1 MADMENPTCHVAFF
15 RTSMDAEVLSA
26 CDDIAASR
34 GYSGP
39 AAPATE
45 LFELIHLLRPDF
57 APDLSRITPNERG
70 VRCDVLLAR
79 IKGSRTQVYL
89 NISTFES
96 LVNPKGYP
104 LFKMDTRI
112 NSSTSTT
119 HATTAYVPDFNKA
132 GHYTRST
139 WEIKRTCR
147 TAAACSPTA
156 VFSVVDDLSVGFPI
170 TIFNENPYSR
180 SPEWAKYESRLGSWN
195 LADFSD
201 SAFKDLDPRIGIDPV
216 ADAARGG
223 FPSYWS
229 HAAVGP
235 TDPVVYTF

>member
-1 MADMENPTCHVAFF
+1 METPTCHVAFF

-26 CDDIAASR
+26 CADITASR

-39 AAPATE
+39 ATPATE

-57 APDLSRITPNERG
+57 APDFSRIEPTARG

-104 LFKMDTRI
+104 LFKMDPRI

-147 TAAACSPTA
+147 TAAACSSTA

>member
-26 CDDIAASR
+26 CNDITASR

-57 APDLSRITPNERG
+57 APDLSRIEPTERG

-96 LVNPKGYP
+96 VVNPTGSP
-104 LFKMDTRI
+104 LFKMDPLIT
-112 NSSTSTT
+112 SSTI
-119 HATTAYVPDFNKA
+119 HATTAYVPDLNKA

-139 WEIKRTCR
+139 WGIKRTPR

-156 VFSVVDDLSVGFPI
+156 VFSVTDDLSVGFPT
-170 TIFNENPYSR
+170 TIFDENLYSR

-201 SAFKDLDPRIGIDPV
+201 RAFKDLDPRIGIDPV

-229 HAAVGP
+229 HVAVGP
-235 TDPVVYTF
+235 QEPVVYSF

>member
-1 MADMENPTCHVAFF
+1 MENPTCHIAFF

-39 AAPATE
+39 ATPATE

-57 APDLSRITPNERG
+57 APDLSRIEPTARG

-79 IKGSRTQVYL
+79 IKGSRPQVYL
-89 NISTFES
+89 NVSTFES
-96 LVNPKGYP
+96 VVNPKGYP
-104 LFKMDTRI
+104 LFKMDPRI
-112 NSSTSTT
+112 NSSTSTI

-180 SPEWAKYESRLGSWN
+180 LPEWAKYESRLGSWT

-216 ADAARGG
+216 ADAACGG

-229 HAAVGP
+229 HVAAGP
-235 TDPVVYTF
+235 QQPVVYTF

>member
-45 LFELIHLLRPDF
+45 LFDLIHLLRPDF
-57 APDLSRITPNERG
+57 SPDLSRIEPTARG

-96 LVNPKGYP
+96 LVNPKGHP
-104 LFKMDTRI
+104 LFKMDSRI
-112 NSSTSTT
+112 NSSTSTI
-119 HATTAYVPDFNKA
+119 HATTAYVPDLNKA

-139 WEIKRTCR
+139 WGIKRTPR

-156 VFSVVDDLSVGFPI
+156 VFSVTDDLSVGFPM
-170 TIFNENPYSR
+170 TIFDENLYSR

-229 HAAVGP
+229 HVAAGP
-235 TDPVVYTF
+235 QEPVVYSF

>member
-1 MADMENPTCHVAFF
+1 METPDCHIAFF
-15 RTSMDAEVLSA
+15 RTSMDAEVLAA
-26 CDDIAASR
+26 CADIMASR

-39 AAPATE
+39 ATPATE

-57 APDLSRITPNERG
+57 APDFSRIEPTARG

-96 LVNPKGYP
+96 VVNPKGHP
-104 LFKMDTRI
+104 LFKMDPRI
-112 NSSTSTT
+112 NSSTSTI
-119 HATTAYVPDFNKA
+119 HATTAYVPDLNKA

-139 WEIKRTCR
+139 WGIKRTPR

-156 VFSVVDDLSVGFPI
+156 VFSVTDDLSVGFPM
-170 TIFNENPYSR
+170 TIFDENLYSR
-180 SPEWAKYESRLGSWN
+180 SPEWAKYESRLGLWN

-201 SAFKDLDPRIGIDPV
+201 REFKDLDPRIGIDPV

-223 FPSYWS
+223 FPSFWS
-229 HAAVGP
+229 HAAVSP

>member
-26 CDDIAASR
+26 CNDITASR

-57 APDLSRITPNERG
+57 APDLSRIEPTARG
-70 VRCDVLLAR
+70 ARCDVLLAR

-89 NISTFES
+89 NISTFEYV
-96 LVNPKGYP
+96 VNPKGYP

-112 NSSTSTT
+112 NSSTSTI
-119 HATTAYVPDFNKA
+119 HATTAFVPDLANT
-132 GHYTRST
+132 GHHTRSS
-139 WEIKRTCR
+139 WEITRTPR

-156 VFSVVDDLSVGFPI
+156 VFSVTDDLSVGFP
-170 TIFNENPYSR
+170 TNIFDENLYSR

-195 LADFSD
+195 LGVFSD
-201 SAFKDLDPRIGIDPV
+201 REFRAFDPRCGLDLV
-216 ADAARGG
+216 ADVARGG
-223 FPSYWS
+223 FPSLWT
-229 HAAVGP
+229 HAAVSP
-235 TDPVVYTF
+235 SDPVVYAF